1 MLWQRLLKT
10 DEAPLADDIDVVELA
25 NTFPKMTGANIR
37 NAALG
42 AAFLAV
48 AEGKHAID
56 HDTVRLA
63 ARGEY
68 LAMGQVLS
76 APSGRR

>member
-1 MLWQRLLKT
+1 
-10 DEAPLADDIDVVELA
+10 
-25 NTFPKMTGANIR
+25 MTGANIR

-48 AEGKHAID
+48 AEGRSEID
-56 HDTVRLA
+56 HDIVRQA
-63 ARGEY
+63 ARNEY

-76 APSGRR
+76 APPGRR